1 MQSDIRKTSNRN
13 KTISCL
19 DKINKL
25 NMVSYDMIDK
35 HDVGEDVG
43 IIAQELKKI
52 LPRAVK
58 ENTSYIP
65 NMYKNAT
72 HHLQNNNIAMI
83 CPCFDL
89 NEGDTVRLVINK
101 NGNEFEYSEKVH
113 SPNGFSFYIKP
124 WENYHQLDSVLVYGT
139 LVHDFLTVDKGQV
152 GVLAA
157 GGVKELY
164 EIAMNQ
170 QKEIDEQ
177 GLILSKIAKW
187 LKDK

>member
-1 MQSDIRKTSNRN
+1 
-13 KTISCL
+13 
-19 DKINKL
+19 
-25 NMVSYDMIDK
+25 MIDK